1 MLMMVMVMTSMM
13 VVLMN
18 NVCEQVVGNMTTN
31 FGSFFSENPARV
43 LSGTSKHANK
53 ETTKKNELNIVGDG
67 KRDGKTK
74 LSYQDLC
81 TFTIL
86 QFSIVTAS
94 VFDFFVC
101 SLARS
106 LDCLFVFF
114 LFVLFFLPSSGFD

>member
-1 MLMMVMVMTSMM
+1 MIDDDDDDGDGDGDDDDVDDGDGDDIDDGSV
-13 VVLMN
+13 N
-18 NVCEQVVGNMTTN
+18 ENVCEQVVGNMTTT

-101 SLARS
+101 SLA
-106 LDCLFVFF
+106 
-114 LFVLFFLPSSGFD
+114 